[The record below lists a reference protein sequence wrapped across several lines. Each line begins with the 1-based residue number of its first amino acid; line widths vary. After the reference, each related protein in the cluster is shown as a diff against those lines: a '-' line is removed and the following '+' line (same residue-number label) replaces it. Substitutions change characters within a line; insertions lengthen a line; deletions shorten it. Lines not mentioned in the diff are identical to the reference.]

1 MFYFLSSLLF
11 ALETW
16 INKNLLASQVFAT
29 YLWKQDL
36 KKKKENIW
44 RSDTSWFD
52 LSNRKVSKA
61 AVQFL
66 FALLSNHRSSGQADL
81 HLPFDRHVF
90 LQIEAI
96 YLDLS
101 YDICCRCA

>member
-36 KKKKENIW
+36 KKKKKNYLTFWHKLIW
-44 RSDTSWFD
+44 FVQQ
-52 LSNRKVSKA
+52 KSK
-61 AVQFL
+61 
-66 FALLSNHRSSGQADL
+66 
-81 HLPFDRHVF
+81 
-90 LQIEAI
+90 
-96 YLDLS
+96 
-101 YDICCRCA
+101 

>member
-36 KKKKENIW
+36 KKKKKL
-44 RSDTSWFD
+44 SDVLTQVD
-52 LSNRKVSKA
+52 L
-61 AVQFL
+61 
-66 FALLSNHRSSGQADL
+66 
-81 HLPFDRHVF
+81 
-90 LQIEAI
+90 
-96 YLDLS
+96 
-101 YDICCRCA
+101 ICPTEK